1 MIGLDLGDGVRP
13 GREQALE
20 GMEAALADKGSRDS
34 REDLLAQ
41 MVSEAERMVGQLAL
55 ENVLQGGG
63 RQGGSQR
70 GTEVATRRSGLQQTW
85 AVIR

>member
-1 MIGLDLGDGVRP
+1 
-13 GREQALE
+13 
-20 GMEAALADKGSRDS
+20 MEAALADKGSRDS